1 MRFFL
6 VSLRQTDQK
15 FSLTAHND
23 QDYWDFK
30 IQKVLVSLPFNRKVL
45 VSLRQT
51 DQKNLNFKIEIC
63 LVSLRGISLVSLRQT
78 DQTTFLVSPIS
89 RLKQFFGQ
97 FAAN

>member
-1 MRFFL
+1 M

-15 FSLTAHND
+15 FGLTAHND

-30 IQKVLVSLPFNRKVL
+30 IQKALVSMPFKRKVL

-51 DQKNLNFKIEIC
+51 DQKILNFKIEIC

-78 DQTTFLVSPIS
+78 DQTTFLVSPIP
-89 RLKQFFGQ
+89 RLKQIVGR
-97 FAAN
+97 FAAE